1 MRMLFI
7 VFCKQIVYT
16 FYATIKYLIHMSILW
31 AIART
36 YYAATI
42 VTSLIPVSYLHKDI
56 SCPSEYLSVPGI
68 FKFNRICFIPFW
80 LLGHT

>member
-1 MRMLFI
+1 
-7 VFCKQIVYT
+7 
-16 FYATIKYLIHMSILW
+16 MSILW
-31 AIART
+31 AIAGT

-80 LLGHT
+80 LLGNT